1 MDVPEGVFVLF
12 TASQGQTSLDTVSAE
27 DRNANS
33 VFMRSLLPLLKMP
46 GLTQIDLAKMV
57 QEKVSSAAAAAGQ
70 EQKPVYVDRF
80 SDLVILN
87 NGGVE
92 TPAQG
97 KAPTENPAFALEEWK
112 IVKDSGNRS
121 ALEGF
126 KAKYGSDPVWGP
138 LVDQALL
145 KLEEKPKRAATLP
158 STSGEDDFEN
168 KPLYLDLQTELR
180 RVGCY
185 NGAIDGTWG
194 LSSRRALAQFA
205 RRQSQSVLPDENGL
219 EILLAS
225 NTGICSSS
233 AVAGTQ
239 KTVTISRPKSSVTFK
254 RRVSRP
260 SRSCWVC
267 TTYSYD
273 TERVCVASRLGN
285 PQMRISNLIRCRRG

>member
-57 QEKVSSAAAAAGQ
+57 QERVSSIAAAAGQ

-87 NGGVE
+87 NGGGE

-97 KAPTENPAFALEEWK
+97 KAQTENPAFALEEWK

-121 ALEGF
+121 VLEGF

-145 KLEEKPKRAATLP
+145 RLEEKPKRVATLP
-158 STSGEDDFEN
+158 STSGDDDFEN
-168 KPLYLDLQTELR
+168 KPLYRDLQTELR

-225 NTGICSSS
+225 NSGICSRS
-233 AVAGTQ
+233 AVSGSQ
-239 KTVTISRPKSSVTFK
+239 KNVSKARPRSTVTV
-254 RRVSRP
+254 RRRAARP
-260 SRSCWVC
+260 SRSCWSC
-267 TTYSYD
+267 TTYSYT
-273 TERVCVASRLGN
+273 TERICVASGVGN
-285 PQMRISNLIRCRRG
+285 PAMRISHLIRCRRG